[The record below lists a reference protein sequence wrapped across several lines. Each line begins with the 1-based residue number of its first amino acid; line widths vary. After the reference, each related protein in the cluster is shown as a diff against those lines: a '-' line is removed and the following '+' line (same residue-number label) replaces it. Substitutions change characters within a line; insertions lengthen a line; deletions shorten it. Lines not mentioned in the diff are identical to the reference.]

1 MTMRRLLPILA
12 LALGVAAPLAAQEAS
27 SLAGARTQRGAEL
40 AAVDQRLGG
49 RFPASVALRIHGII
63 DSATAEGLPAEPLV
77 LRALEGGAKGVK
89 ADAIYVALGRLRA
102 SMRLAAQAIGLDT
115 PASDLSTAAAAL
127 QTGLAPVRLVELRT
141 ARGAGSLVV
150 PLGAYL
156 DLTAR
161 GAVPDRAWARIMDLA
176 RRNAADR
183 AYDDIDPAD
192 LVARRPE
199 DRR

>member
-1 MTMRRLLPILA
+1 MSMRSLHPA
-12 LALGVAAPLAAQEAS
+12 LALVLGLAAPLAAQDAS
-27 SLAGARTQRGAEL
+27 SLAEARTQRGAEL

-102 SMRLAAQAIGLDT
+102 SMRLAAQAIGLDA

-127 QTGLAPVRLVELRT
+127 QTGLAPVRLVELRS
-141 ARGAGSLVV
+141 ARGAASLVV

-161 GAVPDRAWARIMDLA
+161 GAVPDRAWQRVIDLA
-176 RRNAADR
+176 RRKADDR
-183 AYDDIDPAD
+183 AYDDIDPTD